1 MSQETPQKI
10 IYPDQ
15 LNITINTSIPGYQK
29 IEYKPYM
36 TIKDIDDRRVHFNP
50 LVKLKK
56 STIDSI
62 PKEYKIKEFF
72 NKGLF
77 QSLLNYNNR
86 GILNSLF
93 NFSSGTTAKS
103 LLQATRAGYVDNN
116 IKITL
121 DTIFPVGSVI
131 YIGNKP
137 YAIGDIQ
144 WNTGD
149 WTMDIKQ
156 KKEEIDLNRVNDP
169 RLYSKL
175 VREEIISGEDELS
188 QIPPLLRSGVN
199 YNGPI
204 VNVGDAE
211 TPSDPSAP
219 VAKGISASIPQNPIK
234 PPRPID
240 SQELQPIIP
249 ENQITNYNGGPSQ
262 ELVKMPFKPPK
273 PIISSNKVEEI
284 SPEELKLC
292 QTFKEE
298 FKENIS
304 KNNSVFFRNYFKIKP
319 GRDAKTRKTID
330 SKFGQL
336 IQKIFLKFPTQL
348 KQNIDNFL
356 YLTTGYERPKN
367 ISSKQLPSISPTA
380 YELSCDRIDILNA
393 PVDGNC
399 FFQAVADSINIYNCE
414 NETSKII
421 YLNYGKTLLFTSLI
435 IRQVVLTYIRS
446 FPQNQIAEMLSIAQN
461 YIEDLNNAFDNSIRG
476 LEKQFS
482 RNLTPNEYLEN
493 LINIYNSHENF
504 LIYKPKNPPID
515 IDEYYKP
522 FRVLKSNEIETYILS
537 KDYWAN
543 EFAIEAICS
552 ILKICIITIQKKTHE
567 NRLTIRTKQVDR
579 LLALLQN
586 IDKVNEGCSK
596 KVMFL
601 FNSNNHYELIRFK
614 YKNKKIQ
621 ITNKYGNKEEL
632 FMDKWYTIFVE
643 GDLPPPIF
651 ILFLIYGSIYV
662 SLPPESKETFKLYSV
677 SMKLMNDSV
686 IQNLIDQNKATFIKL
701 YEDTFPET
709 GKYITNILNN
719 YNIQQTSKGFT
730 NPQIENG
737 NGNDSKIYD
746 IDGGNNQNIFRGGEP
761 PYYQNPYQQN
771 PYQPNP
777 YQPNPYQQN
786 PYQNPYQQ
794 NPYQQNPYLFKNPE
808 DRGSSKLAYSI
819 KIDMELHPG
828 TSLTPQQISQSKC
841 SNRYNSIR
849 KSFAE
854 FTGRPYVIP
863 PVYPT
868 NPNTRKRQVGGK
880 NVTLKKK

>member
-36 TIKDIDDRRVHFNP
+36 TIKDIDEKRVHFNP

-77 QSLLNYNNR
+77 QSLLNYN
-86 GILNSLF
+86 G
-93 NFSSGTTAKS
+93 GTIAKS

-131 YIGNKP
+131 YIGNQP
-137 YAIGDIQ
+137 YAIGDVQ

-149 WTMDIKQ
+149 WTMDLKQ
-156 KKEEIDLNRVNDP
+156 KKEEIDINRVNDP
-169 RLYSKL
+169 RLYTQL

-188 QIPPLLRSGVN
+188 QIPPSLRSGVN

-204 VNVGDAE
+204 VNVGDTE
-211 TPSDPSAP
+211 TPLAPSAP
-219 VAKGISASIPQNPIK
+219 VAKGISASVPQKPIK
-234 PPRPID
+234 PLGPID

-262 ELVKMPFKPPK
+262 ELVRKPVNPVIPFKPSK
-273 PIISSNKVEEI
+273 PVPSNKVEEI

-304 KNNSVFFRNYFKIKP
+304 RNNTIFFRNYFKIKP
-319 GRDAKTRKTID
+319 GRDAKSRKTID

-336 IQKIFLKFPTQL
+336 IQKIFLKFPSQL

-399 FFQAVADSINIYNCE
+399 FFQAVADGINIYNCE
-414 NETSKII
+414 NELSKII

-435 IRQVVLTYIRS
+435 IRQVVVTYFRS
-446 FPQNQIAEMLSIAQN
+446 FPQNKIAEMLSIAEN
-461 YIEDLNNAFDNSIRG
+461 YIEDLNNVFDNSIRR
-476 LEKQFS
+476 LEKEFG
-482 RNLTPNEYLEN
+482 RNLTPNEYIEN

-543 EFAIEAICS
+543 EFAIESICS
-552 ILKICIITIQKKTHE
+552 ILQICIITIQKKTHE

-651 ILFLIYGSIYV
+651 ILFLIYGSIYI
-662 SLPPESKETFKLYSV
+662 SLPSESKETFKLYSV

-709 GKYITNILNN
+709 GKYINGILNN
-719 YNIQQTSKGFT
+719 YNIQQTSKNFS

-737 NGNDSKIYD
+737 NGNDDKIYD
-746 IDGGNNQNIFRGGEP
+746 IDGGNNQNIRGGQP
-761 PYYQNPYQQN
+761 PYQQ
-771 PYQPNP
+771 
-777 YQPNPYQQN
+777 NPYQQN
-786 PYQNPYQQ
+786 PYQNPYQP
-794 NPYQQNPYLFKNPE
+794 NPYPYSPIKNPE
-808 DRGSSKLAYSI
+808 DRGSSKLAYSV

-868 NPNTRKRQVGGK
+868 NQNTRKRQVGGK

>member
-36 TIKDIDDRRVHFNP
+36 TIKDIHDTRVQFNP

-77 QSLLNYNNR
+77 QSLLNYNNK
-86 GILNSLF
+86 GILNSMLHF
-93 NFSSGTTAKS
+93 RSGTTAKS

-137 YAIGDIQ
+137 YAIGDVQ

-149 WTMDIKQ
+149 WSMDLKQ
-156 KKEEIDLNRVNDP
+156 KKEEIDINRVNDP
-169 RLYSKL
+169 QLYSQL

-199 YNGPI
+199 YNGPT
-204 VNVGDAE
+204 VNVGAAE
-211 TPSDPSAP
+211 TPSASSAP
-219 VAKGISASIPQNPIK
+219 VAKGISASIPEKPINPLGPIK

-240 SQELQPIIP
+240 SQELQPIIT

-262 ELVKMPFKPPK
+262 ELVTNHFKPPK
-273 PIISSNKVEEI
+273 PIPYNNVEEI
-284 SPEELKLC
+284 PPEEVKLC

-304 KNNSVFFRNYFKIKP
+304 RNNTIFFRNYFKIKP
-319 GRDAKTRKTID
+319 GRDATKKTID

-336 IQKIFLKFPTQL
+336 IQKIFLKFPSQL
-348 KQNIDNFL
+348 KKNIDNFL
-356 YLTTGYERPKN
+356 YLTTGYEIPKN

-393 PVDGNC
+393 PADGNC
-399 FFQAVADSINIYNCE
+399 FFQAVADGINIYNCE
-414 NETSKII
+414 NEFSKIS

-435 IRQVVLTYIRS
+435 IRQVVLTYFRS
-446 FPQNQIAEMLSIAQN
+446 FPQNKIALMLSIAEN
-461 YIEDLNNAFDNSIRG
+461 YIEDLNNVFDNSIRR
-476 LEKQFS
+476 LETEFS
-482 RNLTPNEYLEN
+482 RDLLPDEYLEN

-504 LIYKPKNPPID
+504 LIYKPKSPPID

-543 EFAIEAICS
+543 EFANESICS
-552 ILKICIITIQKKTHE
+552 ILQICIITIQKKTYE
-567 NRLTIRTKQVDR
+567 NRLTMRTKQVER

-586 IDKVNEGCSK
+586 IDKVNEECSK

-601 FNSNNHYELIRFK
+601 FNANNHYELIRFK

-632 FMDKWYTIFVE
+632 FMDKWYTIFVD

-651 ILFLIYGSIYV
+651 ILFLIYGSIYI
-662 SLPPESKETFKLYSV
+662 SLPRESKEMFKLYST

-686 IQNLIDQNKATFIKL
+686 IQNLIDENKETFIKL
-701 YEDTFPET
+701 YKDTFPGTE
-709 GKYITNILNN
+709 KYINDILNN
-719 YNIQQTSKGFT
+719 YNIQQTSKNFS
-730 NPQIENG
+730 NPEIK
-737 NGNDSKIYD
+737 NGNDDKIYD
-746 IDGGNNQNIFRGGEP
+746 IDGGNNQNIRGGQP
-761 PYYQNPYQQN
+761 PYYQNPYQNPYYQN
-771 PYQPNP
+771 PY
-777 YQPNPYQQN
+777 YQN
-786 PYQNPYQQ
+786 PYQNSYYQ
-794 NPYQQNPYLFKNPE
+794 NPYSPIKNPE

-841 SNRYNSIR
+841 SNRYNAIR

-863 PVYPT
+863 PVYQT
-868 NPNTRKRQVGGK
+868 NQNTRKRQVGGK
-880 NVTLKKK
+880 NVTLKRNKKK